1 MSRAATMSVMGL
13 YNWDNTLF
21 DLMTIPE
28 ELTKQTLID
37 NLLVELAELEVIY
50 PNPVV
55 MKNLIGVWSAKQLD
69 IWERLYATTQY
80 EYNPIEN
87 YDRQESGTDGGTNNT
102 THTGT
107 DGRTEAITNGGTDTR
122 AETIQDSGTD
132 THIETIQDSGT
143 EGVSTSSSVSK
154 TGQDTITGTDT
165 KGHWKAGFD
174 STASG
179 DDDGLVKET
188 RDQDDGTTTT
198 QYGNTES
205 GSGSSTTTF
214 GKTQGIQES
223 NNYGKTQ
230 GIQESSTYGKT
241 QNVTES
247 KTFGSSISET
257 KSGTHTLRAHG
268 NIGVTT
274 TQEMI
279 RQQREIEQ
287 FNLYDIIIDD
297 FRNRFCIL
305 VY

>member
-1 MSRAATMSVMGL
+1 MSRSATMSVMGL
-13 YNWDNTLF
+13 YNWDNTIF
-21 DLMTIPE
+21 DLMSLPE
-28 ELTKQTLID
+28 SLDKDTLVD
-37 NLLVELAELEVIY
+37 NLLIELAELEVIY

-87 YDRQESGTDGGTNNT
+87 YDRQESGTDSGNDTA

-107 DGRTEAITNGGTDTR
+107 DSRTESITDG
-122 AETIQDSGTD
+122 
-132 THIETIQDSGT
+132 GT
-143 EGVSTSSSVSK
+143 EGVATSLAK
-154 TGQDTITGTDT
+154 IGQDSVIGTDT
-165 KGHWKAGFD
+165 KGHWKAAFD

-188 RDQDDGTTTT
+188 RDQDDGSTTTT
-198 QYGNTES
+198 YGNTET
-205 GSGSSTTTF
+205 GSSTTTF
-214 GKTQGIQES
+214 GKTQSVTE
-223 NNYGKTQ
+223 GKT
-230 GIQESSTYGKT
+230 YGSQLAT
-241 QNVTES
+241 L
-247 KTFGSSISET
+247 
-257 KSGTHTLRAHG
+257 KSGSHTLRAHG
-268 NIGVTT
+268 KIGVTT

>member
-1 MSRAATMSVMGL
+1 MSRSATISVLGL
-13 YNWDNTLF
+13 YRWDNTLF

-28 ELTKQTLID
+28 ALTKETLVD
-37 NLLVELAELEVIY
+37 NLLAELAELEVIY

-69 IWERLYATTQY
+69 IWNRLYATTQY

-87 YDRQESGTDGGTNNT
+87 YDRQESGSDSGADTA

-107 DGRTEAITNGGTDTR
+107 DSRTESITDG
-122 AETIQDSGTD
+122 
-132 THIETIQDSGT
+132 GT
-143 EGVSTSSSVSK
+143 EGVATSLAK
-154 TGQDTITGTDT
+154 TGQDSVTGTDT

-174 STASG
+174 SAASG

-188 RDQDDGTTTT
+188 RDQDDGSTTTV
-198 QYGNTES
+198 YGNTET
-205 GSGSSTTTF
+205 GSSTTTF
-214 GKTQGIQES
+214 GKTQSVTE
-223 NNYGKTQ
+223 GKTYGSQ
-230 GIQESSTYGKT
+230 LQTY
-241 QNVTES
+241 
-247 KTFGSSISET
+247 
-257 KSGTHTLRAHG
+257 KSGSHTLRAHG

-279 RQQREIEQ
+279 KQQREIEQ

>member
-1 MSRAATMSVMGL
+1 MGRAATMSVMGL

-21 DLMTIPE
+21 DLMQIPE
-28 ELTKQTLID
+28 ALDRQDLIE

-55 MKNLIGVWSAKQLD
+55 MKNLIGVWSNKQLD
-69 IWERLYATTQY
+69 IWNRLYATTQY

-87 YDRQESGTDGGTNNT
+87 YDRQESGTDSGTDT
-102 THTGT
+102 ATHTGT
-107 DGRTEAITNGGTDTR
+107 DSRTESIRDG
-122 AETIQDSGTD
+122 
-132 THIETIQDSGT
+132 GT
-143 EGVSTSSSVSK
+143 EGVASSVAK
-154 TGQDTITGTDT
+154 TGQDSITGTDT

-179 DDDGLVKET
+179 DNDGLVKET

-198 QYGNTES
+198 VYGNTET
-205 GSGSSTTTF
+205 GSSTTTF
-214 GKTQGIQES
+214 GKTQSVTE
-223 NNYGKTQ
+223 GKT
-230 GIQESSTYGKT
+230 YGS
-241 QNVTES
+241 QLAS
-247 KTFGSSISET
+247 T

>member
-1 MSRAATMSVMGL
+1 MSRAATLSVLGL
-13 YNWDNTLF
+13 YEWDNTLF
-21 DLMTIPE
+21 DLLSIPE
-28 ELTKQTLID
+28 ELSKDTLVQ
-37 NLLVELAELEVIY
+37 NLLAELAELEVIY
-50 PNPVV
+50 PNPIV

-122 AETIQDSGTD
+122 AETIQDSGT
-132 THIETIQDSGT
+132 

-154 TGQDTITGTDT
+154 TGQDSVTGTDT

-174 STASG
+174 SVASG

-223 NNYGKTQ
+223 
-230 GIQESSTYGKT
+230 STYGKT

-247 KTFGSSISET
+247 KTFGSSINET

-268 NIGVTT
+268 NIGTMTV
-274 TQEMI
+274 QQMI
-279 RQQREIEQ
+279 REQREIE
-287 FNLYDIIIDD
+287 NYNIYDIIIDD
-297 FRNRFCIL
+297 FRMRFCIL

>member
-1 MSRAATMSVMGL
+1 MGRAATMSVMGL

-21 DLMTIPE
+21 DLMQIPE
-28 ELTKQTLID
+28 ALDRQDLIE

-55 MKNLIGVWSAKQLD
+55 MKNLIGVWSNKQLD
-69 IWERLYATTQY
+69 IWNRLYATTQY

-87 YDRQESGTDGGTNNT
+87 YDRQESGTDSGNDTA

-107 DGRTEAITNGGTDTR
+107 DSRTESITDG
-122 AETIQDSGTD
+122 
-132 THIETIQDSGT
+132 GT
-143 EGVSTSSSVSK
+143 EGIATSLAK
-154 TGQDTITGTDT
+154 TGQDSITGTDT

-188 RDQDDGTTTT
+188 RDEDDGSTTTV
-198 QYGNTES
+198 YGNTET
-205 GSGSSTTTF
+205 GSSTTTF
-214 GKTQGIQES
+214 GKTQSVTE
-223 NNYGKTQ
+223 GKTYGSQ
-230 GIQESSTYGKT
+230 LATYK
-241 QNVTES
+241 N
-247 KTFGSSISET
+247 GS
-257 KSGTHTLRAHG
+257 HTLRAHG

>member
-1 MSRAATMSVMGL
+1 MSRAATLSVLGL
-13 YNWDNTLF
+13 YEWDNTLF
-21 DLMTIPE
+21 DLLSIPE
-28 ELTKQTLID
+28 ALDKQTLIN
-37 NLLVELAELEVIY
+37 NLLAELAELEVIY
-50 PNPVV
+50 PNPIV

-122 AETIQDSGTD
+122 AETIQDSGT
-132 THIETIQDSGT
+132 

-154 TGQDTITGTDT
+154 TGQDSITGTDT

-174 STASG
+174 SVASG

-223 NNYGKTQ
+223 
-230 GIQESSTYGKT
+230 STYGKT

-247 KTFGSSISET
+247 KTFGSSINET

-279 RQQREIEQ
+279 KQQREIET

-297 FRNRFCIL
+297 FRMRFCIL

>member
-1 MSRAATMSVMGL
+1 MSRTATLSVLGM
-13 YNWDNTLF
+13 YEWDNTLF
-21 DLMTIPE
+21 DLLSIPE
-28 ELTKQTLID
+28 ELSKDTLVQ
-37 NLLVELAELEVIY
+37 NLLAELAELEVIY

-69 IWERLYATTQY
+69 IWNRLYATTQY

-87 YDRQESGTDGGTNNT
+87 YDRQESGTDSGTDST

-107 DGRTEAITNGGTDTR
+107 DGRTEAITDGGTDTR
-122 AETIQDSGTD
+122 A
-132 THIETIQDSGT
+132 ETIQDSGT

-154 TGQDTITGTDT
+154 TGQDSITGTDT

-179 DDDGLVKET
+179 TDDGLVKET

-198 QYGNTES
+198 VYGNTES

-223 NNYGKTQ
+223 
-230 GIQESSTYGKT
+230 STYGKT
-241 QNVTES
+241 QNITES
-247 KTFGSSISET
+247 KTFGSSINQT

-279 RQQREIEQ
+279 KQQREIET

-297 FRNRFCIL
+297 FRMRFCIL

>member
-1 MSRAATMSVMGL
+1 MGRAATMSVMGL

-21 DLMTIPE
+21 DLISIPE
-28 ELTKQTLID
+28 ALDKDTLVD

-87 YDRQESGTDGGTNNT
+87 YDRQESGTDSGTDT
-102 THTGT
+102 ATHTGT
-107 DGRTEAITNGGTDTR
+107 DSRTE
-122 AETIQDSGTD
+122 TIRDG
-132 THIETIQDSGT
+132 GT
-143 EGVSTSSSVSK
+143 EGVASTVAK
-154 TGQDTITGTDT
+154 GGQDSITGTDT

-198 QYGNTES
+198 VYGNTET
-205 GSGSSTTTF
+205 GNSTTTF
-214 GKTQGIQES
+214 GKTQSVTE
-223 NNYGKTQ
+223 GKT
-230 GIQESSTYGKT
+230 YGS
-241 QNVTES
+241 QLAN
-247 KTFGSSISET
+247 T

-268 NIGVTT
+268 NIGTMTV
-274 TQEMI
+274 QQMI
-279 RQQREIEQ
+279 REQREIET
-287 FNLYDIIIDD
+287 FNIYDIIIED

>member
-1 MSRAATMSVMGL
+1 MGRAATMSVMGL

-21 DLMTIPE
+21 DLMQIPE
-28 ELTKQTLID
+28 ALDRQDLIE
-37 NLLVELAELEVIY
+37 NLLGELAELEVLY

-55 MKNLIGVWSAKQLD
+55 MKNLIGVWSNKQLD
-69 IWERLYATTQY
+69 IWQRLYATTQY

-87 YDRQESGTDGGTNNT
+87 YDRQESGTDSGTDT
-102 THTGT
+102 ATHTGT
-107 DGRTEAITNGGTDTR
+107 DSRTESIRDG
-122 AETIQDSGTD
+122 
-132 THIETIQDSGT
+132 GT
-143 EGVSTSSSVSK
+143 EGVASTIAK
-154 TGQDTITGTDT
+154 GGQDSITGTDT
-165 KGHWKAGFD
+165 KGHWKAAFD

-198 QYGNTES
+198 VYGNTET
-205 GSGSSTTTF
+205 GNSTTTF
-214 GKTQGIQES
+214 GKTQSVTE
-223 NNYGKTQ
+223 GKT
-230 GIQESSTYGKT
+230 YGS
-241 QNVTES
+241 QLAS
-247 KTFGSSISET
+247 T

-279 RQQREIEQ
+279 RQQREIET
-287 FNLYDIIIDD
+287 FNIYDIIIDD

>member
-1 MSRAATMSVMGL
+1 MGRAATMSVMGL

-21 DLMTIPE
+21 DLISLPE
-28 ELTKQTLID
+28 PLDKDTLVD
-37 NLLVELAELEVIY
+37 NLLIELAELEVIY

-87 YDRQESGTDGGTNNT
+87 YDRQESGTDSGNDTA
-102 THTGT
+102 THSGSDSRTESIT
-107 DGRTEAITNGGTDTR
+107 DG
-122 AETIQDSGTD
+122 
-132 THIETIQDSGT
+132 GT
-143 EGVSTSSSVSK
+143 EGVASSVAK
-154 TGQDTITGTDT
+154 TGQDSISGTDT

-179 DDDGLVKET
+179 DNDGLVKET

-198 QYGNTES
+198 VYGNTET
-205 GSGSSTTTF
+205 GSSTTTF
-214 GKTQGIQES
+214 GKTQSVTE
-223 NNYGKTQ
+223 GKTYGSQ
-230 GIQESSTYGKT
+230 LATYR
-241 QNVTES
+241 N
-247 KTFGSSISET
+247 GS
-257 KSGTHTLRAHG
+257 HTLRAHG

-279 RQQREIEQ
+279 RQQREIET
-287 FNLYDIIIDD
+287 FNIYDIIIDD

>member
-1 MSRAATMSVMGL
+1 MGRAATMSVMGL

-21 DLMTIPE
+21 DLMSIPE
-28 ELTKQTLID
+28 ALTKETLVD
-37 NLLVELAELEVIY
+37 NLLAELAELEVIY

-55 MKNLIGVWSAKQLD
+55 MKNLIGVLSAKQLD
-69 IWERLYATTQY
+69 IWNRLYATTQY

-87 YDRQESGTDGGTNNT
+87 YDRQESGTDSGNDTA

-107 DGRTEAITNGGTDTR
+107 DSRTESIRDG
-122 AETIQDSGTD
+122 
-132 THIETIQDSGT
+132 GT
-143 EGVSTSSSVSK
+143 EGVASSVAK
-154 TGQDTITGTDT
+154 TGQDSISGTDT

-179 DDDGLVKET
+179 DNDGLVKET

-198 QYGNTES
+198 VYGNTET
-205 GSGSSTTTF
+205 GSSTTTF
-214 GKTQGIQES
+214 GKTQSVTE
-223 NNYGKTQ
+223 GKTYGSQ
-230 GIQESSTYGKT
+230 LATYR
-241 QNVTES
+241 N
-247 KTFGSSISET
+247 GS
-257 KSGTHTLRAHG
+257 HTLRAHG

-279 RQQREIEQ
+279 RQQREIET
-287 FNLYDIIIDD
+287 FNIYDIIIDD